1 MYTSIRRYKI
11 GAGSMDELMQIV
23 NEGAVPIIRA
33 VPGFIAYYVLDAG
46 EDVIASISV
55 FENQAGADESNR
67 RAADWVRENITAF
80 QPSQPEITA
89 GEVRVHSAR

>member
-11 GAGSMDELMQIV
+11 GAGSIDELMRIIK
-23 NEGAVPIIRA
+23 EGAVPILRD
-33 VPGFIAYYVLDAG
+33 VPGFITYYVLDAG
-46 EDVIASISV
+46 EGVVATISV

-67 RAADWVRENITAF
+67 RAADWVRENVAAF
-80 QPSQPEITA
+80 QPGQPEITA